1 MSSSDVVSRVIISK
15 KVFWDCGGFRD
26 IRCVVNWSAV
36 SVEAVFESSSGFTY
50 VLFGAVVAMSMWLV
64 TGMCMKFV
72 RQIYIYK
79 WDSFLPMGI
88 SAARLVVLCDIAKF
102 GPN

>member
-36 SVEAVFESSSGFTY
+36 SVEAVFESS
-50 VLFGAVVAMSMWLV
+50 FGAVVAMSMWLV